1 MSNTLD
7 PIYVTAFI
15 EATQNVFQTMLHQEV
30 SFGKPIPGQL
40 PHLQNDVSAIIGM
53 TGAVV
58 GTVVL
63 SLPAASASKIVE
75 WFVGSPIDDIENDD
89 FADAVGELVN
99 MISGGAKAKF
109 GGKQVHISCPSVVIG
124 QGHTVQQP
132 SGSVCI
138 SIPCESS
145 CGGFSVDV
153 SIKKVGVSQASE
165 PAAA

>member
-1 MSNTLD
+1 MSNSLD

-15 EATQNVFQTMLHQEV
+15 EATQNVFQTMLRQEV
-30 SFGKPIPGQL
+30 SFAKPIVGRL
-40 PHLQNDVSAIIGM
+40 PHLDNDVSAIIGM
-53 TGAVV
+53 SGDVV

-63 SLPAASASKIVE
+63 SLPAATASKIVE
-75 WFVGSPIDDIENDD
+75 LFVGLPIDMENED

-99 MISGGAKAKF
+99 VISGGAKAKF
-109 GGKQVHISCPSVVIG
+109 DGQEVRISCPSVVIG

-132 SGSVCI
+132 SGSVSI

-153 SIKKVGVSQASE
+153 SIKKVGVSQASQ

>member
-1 MSNTLD
+1 MSNALN

-15 EATQNVFQTMLHQEV
+15 EATQNVFQTMLHLKV
-30 SFGKPIPGQL
+30 KFGKPVPGRL
-40 PHLQNDVSAIIGM
+40 PHLENDVSAIIGM
-53 TGAVV
+53 TGDVV

-63 SLPAASASKIVE
+63 SLPAATASKIVE
-75 WFVGSPIDDIENDD
+75 RFVGSPIDIKNDD

-109 GGKQVHISCPSVVIG
+109 QGEDVRISCPSVVIG

-138 SIPCESS
+138 SIPCASS

-153 SIKKVGVSQASE
+153 SMKKVGVSQASQ

>member
-1 MSNTLD
+1 MSNSLD

-15 EATQNVFQTMLHQEV
+15 EATQHVFQTMLHQAV
-30 SFGKPIPGQL
+30 SCGKPVPGQL
-40 PHLQNDVSAIIGM
+40 PHLESDVSAIIGM

-63 SLPAASASKIVE
+63 SLPAATASKIVE
-75 WFVGSPIDDIENDD
+75 RFVGSPIDMENED

-109 GGKQVHISCPSVVIG
+109 QGKDVRISCPSVVIG

>member
-1 MSNTLD
+1 MSKSLD
-7 PIYVTAFI
+7 PVYVTSFI
-15 EATQNVFQTMLHQEV
+15 AATQHVFQMMLHQEV
-30 SFGKPIPGQL
+30 SCGKPVPGRL
-40 PHLQNDVSAIIGM
+40 PHLDSDVSGIIGM
-53 TGAVV
+53 TGDVV

-63 SLPAASASKIVE
+63 SLPAASAAKVVE
-75 WFVGSPIDDIENDD
+75 LFAGKTLDRNSDD
-89 FADAVGELVN
+89 FADAIGELVN
-99 MISGGAKAKF
+99 MISGNAKAMF
-109 GGKQVHISCPSVVIG
+109 DGLDVRISCPSVVIG

-132 SGSVCI
+132 SNSVCI

>member
-1 MSNTLD
+1 MSKSLD
-7 PIYVTAFI
+7 PVYVTSFI
-15 EATQNVFQTMLHQEV
+15 AATQHVFQMMLHQEV
-30 SFGKPIPGQL
+30 SCGKPVPGRL
-40 PHLQNDVSAIIGM
+40 PHLDSDVSGIMGM
-53 TGAVV
+53 TGDVV

-63 SLPAASASKIVE
+63 SLPKASAAKIVE

>member
-1 MSNTLD
+1 MSNALN

-15 EATQNVFQTMLHQEV
+15 EATQNVFQTMLRQDV
-30 SFGKPIPGQL
+30 SFGKPVPGRL

-53 TGAVV
+53 TGDVV

-63 SLPAASASKIVE
+63 RLSAATASKIVE
-75 WFVGSPIDDIENDD
+75 CFVGSPIDIKNDD

-109 GGKQVHISCPSVVIG
+109 DGQQVRISCPSVVIG

>member
-1 MSNTLD
+1 MSNSLD

-15 EATQNVFQTMLHQEV
+15 EATQNVFQTMVHQAV
-30 SFGKPIPGQL
+30 SCGKPLPGQL
-40 PHLQNDVSAIIGM
+40 PHLENDVSAIIGM

-63 SLPAASASKIVE
+63 SLPAATASKIVE
-75 WFVGSPIDDIENDD
+75 LFVGSPIDIENDD

-99 MISGGAKAKF
+99 MICGGAKAKF
-109 GGKQVHISCPSVVIG
+109 GGKQVYISCPSVVIG

-153 SIKKVGVSQASE
+153 SIKKAGVSQVSE

>member
-1 MSNTLD
+1 MSNSLD

-15 EATQNVFQTMLHQEV
+15 EATQNVFQTMVHQAV
-30 SFGKPIPGQL
+30 SCGKPLPGRL
-40 PHLQNDVSAIIGM
+40 PHLDNDVSAIIGM
-53 TGAVV
+53 TGDVV

-63 SLPAASASKIVE
+63 SLPAATASKIVE
-75 WFVGSPIDDIENDD
+75 LFVGSPIDIKNDD

-99 MISGGAKAKF
+99 MICGGAKAKF
-109 GGKQVHISCPSVVIG
+109 GGQEIRISCPSVVIG
-124 QGHTVQQP
+124 QGHSVQQP
-132 SGSVCI
+132 SDSVCI

-153 SIKKVGVSQASE
+153 SMKKAGVSQVSE